1 MTVGVVEYDMEY
13 DDNPYEFGD
22 ATTDGGLD
30 SETPDGCENGGDS
43 VIVDG
48 EAVSYRSYESNGG

>member
-1 MTVGVVEYDMEY
+1 MEY

-30 SETPDGCENGGDS
+30 KETPEGCENGGDA

-48 EAVSYRSYESNGG
+48 EAVSYRSYRSYESSGG